1 MSTSATAIT
10 ALAVGLAL
18 AVALIAI
25 GWNRGRRKKTRQRID
40 DLHELWARTPPP
52 DRSGAF
58 RQRLRE
64 HDQSPEADRP
74 GSEAARAEIAFF
86 AGCTHLEEQNA
97 RAAARMFQV
106 AYHADPKLNIAL
118 VLAFGCLKVGTERG
132 DSHQPSAISSPGRGG
147 GFWDDLA
154 DRCGETW
161 HELGRPRVG
170 RSHRER
176 ALLAPNARLGDVVQ
190 PVITR
195 LTED

>member
-1 MSTSATAIT
+1 MSASATAIA
-10 ALAVGLAL
+10 ALIGGLAL
-18 AVALIAI
+18 AVVLIAT
-25 GWNRGRRKKTRQRID
+25 WRGRDRCKESRRRID
-40 DLHELWARTPPP
+40 DLHELWARTAPP

-58 RQRLRE
+58 RERLRE
-64 HDQSPEADRP
+64 HDRSPEADRP

-86 AGCTHLEEQNA
+86 AGCAHLVEQEA

-118 VLAFGCLKVGTERG
+118 VLAFGCLKVGTEEAS
-132 DSHQPSAISSPGRGG
+132 SHQPLAISSQGRSM

-154 DRCGETW
+154 DRCGKTW

-176 ALLAPNARLGDVVQ
+176 ALLDPNGRLADVLR
-190 PVITR
+190 PVIAR
-195 LTED
+195 LTEE